1 MTLSRHSPTVR
12 RRRLAAEF
20 RRLREARGL
29 TIDQVAAEIDWH
41 ATKLSRVETGKQSL
55 RLSDVRA
62 LLEVLQVAAELRDP
76 LLALA
81 REARQRGWWQAL
93 GEAVPDWF
101 EVYVGLESEASG
113 LQISEAEFV
122 PGLLQTAEY
131 ARAVHQA
138 AQLRASDAEIE
149 RQVAVRMARQELLT
163 GEGSPQL
170 SMIVNEAA
178 IRRVV
183 GGAKVMRAQLAHL
196 MELAHL
202 RNLTLQVLPFS
213 IGAHPAMVSG
223 FHILTFEPEDADV
236 VYIEY
241 PTGSIY
247 LERPTEVE
255 RYTLIFERL
264 RVEALPTEATR
275 DLIEQVAR
283 ELDR

>member
-62 LLEVLQVAAELRDP
+62 LLEVLQVAAELREP

-81 REARQRGWWQAL
+81 REARQRGWWQAF

-113 LQISEAEFV
+113 LQIYEAEFV
-122 PGLLQTAEY
+122 PGLLQTAQY

-149 RQVAVRMARQELLT
+149 QQVAVRMARQELLT

-183 GGAKVMRAQLAHL
+183 GGAKVMRAQLARL

-223 FHILTFEPEDADV
+223 FHILTFEPEDSDV